1 MLRSILGPRL
11 VVFAWGNE
19 SRGDDGLGPRLA
31 ARIATAGWQ
40 HITLIEDMQLQ
51 VEHALDLVGQDMAL
65 FIDAGMGTPAPFA
78 FVQTA
83 PRRFLG
89 HSTSHG
95 IGPEGVLEAFR
106 QVMHDEPP
114 PAFVLC
120 LRGESFA
127 LEEGL
132 SETAR
137 ANLAK
142 AWGFLIP
149 LLSWPGLDRWQA
161 AETGPLEDLSPLHED
176 RRRPAAE

>member
-19 SRGDDGLGPRLA
+19 SRGDDALGPRLA
-31 ARIATAGWQ
+31 ARIARAGWS
-40 HITLIEDMQLQ
+40 HITLIEDAQLQ

-78 FVQTA
+78 FVQA
-83 PRRFLG
+83 MPRRFLG
-89 HSTSHG
+89 PSTSLG
-95 IGPEGVLEAFR
+95 IGPEGVLEAYR

-127 LEEGL
+127 LQEGL
-132 SETAR
+132 SAAAR
-137 ANLAK
+137 AHLAQ

-149 LLSWPGLDRWQA
+149 LLSWPGIDRWQA
-161 AETGPLEDLSPLHED
+161 ALTGPAEDLFPASD
-176 RRRPAAE
+176 DRRPAAE

>member
-1 MLRSILGPRL
+1 MLPSVLGPR
-11 VVFAWGNE
+11 VVVLAWGNE

-40 HITLIEDMQLQ
+40 HVTLIEEAQLQ
-51 VEHALDLVGQDMAL
+51 VEHALDLVGQDLVL
-65 FIDAGMGTPAPFA
+65 FIDAGMGTPAPFVFA
-78 FVQTA
+78 RTA
-83 PRRFLG
+83 PRRFTG
-89 HSTSHG
+89 PSTSQG
-95 IGPEGVLEAFR
+95 IGPEGVLEAYR

-132 SETAR
+132 SAPAR
-137 ANLAK
+137 AHLAK
-142 AWGFLIP
+142 AWGFVIP
-149 LLSWPGLDRWQA
+149 LLSWPGIDRWQA
-161 AETGPLEDLSPLHED
+161 AETGAVEDLFAAPD